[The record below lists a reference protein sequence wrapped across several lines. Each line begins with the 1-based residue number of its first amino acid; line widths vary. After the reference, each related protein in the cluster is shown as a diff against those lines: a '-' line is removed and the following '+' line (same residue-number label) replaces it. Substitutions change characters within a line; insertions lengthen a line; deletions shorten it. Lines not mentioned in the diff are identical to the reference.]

1 MEFGDYNKI
10 YFFFLGGFGGF
21 KVVRI
26 VLSNIFFKFF
36 CKIEGKIYLILNVI
50 CCVFF
55 ILCNI
60 YRCNDIYMSL
70 LIFIKK
76 IFNICGFIE
85 YSMY

>member
-55 ILCNI
+55 ICVIFIDVMIYEFINI
-60 YRCNDIYMSL
+60 Y
-70 LIFIKK
+70 KK
-76 IFNICGFIE
+76 KF
-85 YSMY
+85 